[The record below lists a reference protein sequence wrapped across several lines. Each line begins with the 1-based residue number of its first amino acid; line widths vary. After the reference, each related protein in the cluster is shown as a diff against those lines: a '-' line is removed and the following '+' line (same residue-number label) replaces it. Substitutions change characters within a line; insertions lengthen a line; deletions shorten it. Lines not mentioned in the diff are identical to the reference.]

1 MGQLTPELGFPIVR
15 GTQLSHVE
23 VLMTRHFPVRTLTT
37 TGLLLA
43 VGVLLPLAFHAA
55 FGQVAG
61 RTLLPLHY
69 AVLLG
74 GLLLGPVAGAFLGIA
89 TPLLSTVM
97 TGMPAVTILP
107 PMIVELAVYGLVA
120 GLAHRRWKLAPLWS
134 LCLAMVAG
142 RVGLGL
148 AVALLGPSIGLKA
161 EPVAYVV
168 TSIVTGLPGI
178 AAQLV
183 IIPLL
188 LARRRLERSVAGA

>member
-148 AVALLGPSIGLKA
+148 AVALLGSAGDHPAASGTQ
-161 EPVAYVV
+161 
-168 TSIVTGLPGI
+168 TSGTFRRGSLTGADTLHTHFTMC
-178 AAQLV
+178 
-183 IIPLL
+183 
-188 LARRRLERSVAGA
+188 RSLHLC

>member
-69 AVLLG
+69 AVL
-74 GLLLGPVAGAFLGIA
+74 FLGIA